1 MDWLLYVVAAL
12 FFVVGAVCV
21 VLVLLQLPGAWI
33 MLALAG
39 LIEWLDRL
47 YLPPDNQ
54 QTFDWWVLGASLAL
68 LLIGE
73 VVEFIA
79 GVLGAKKAGSSTR
92 GMVGA
97 LIGGIVGVF
106 VFTPVLFFIPI
117 FGALV
122 GAVLGTFIGAVV
134 GELSAERSTITGSI
148 KPAIAAPI
156 GRVIGTMSKLALAM
170 AVWLVL
176 TVAAFSP

>member
-1 MDWLLYVVAAL
+1 MDWLLYVVATL
-12 FFVVGAVCV
+12 FFVLGAACV

-54 QTFDWWVLGASLAL
+54 QTFGWWVLGASLAL

-122 GAVLGTFIGAVV
+122 GAVLGTFVGAVL
-134 GELSAERSTITGSI
+134 GELTAKQTTLKGTM
-148 KPAIAAPI
+148 KPAFGATV
-156 GRVIGTMSKLALAM
+156 GRVVGTMSKVLIAI
-170 AVWLVL
+170 AVWLML
-176 TVAAFSP
+176 TVSAFVT